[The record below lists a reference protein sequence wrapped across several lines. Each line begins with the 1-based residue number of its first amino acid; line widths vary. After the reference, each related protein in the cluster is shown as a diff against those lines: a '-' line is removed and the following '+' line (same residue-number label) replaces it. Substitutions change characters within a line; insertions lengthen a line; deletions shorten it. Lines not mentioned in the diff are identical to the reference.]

1 MLFLILDVRMINK
14 SQKTKKSTKL
24 ARVWAEYYFVVV
36 ILLDE
41 EGSAHMSHAMD
52 LEAHGHMS
60 HAMDLE
66 AHGHMSHAMDLEA
79 HGHMTLAEGL
89 DPIHGSI
96 RPQGH
101 IRIGGGQLL

>member
-1 MLFLILDVRMINK
+1 MLFLILVVRMINK

-66 AHGHMSHAMDLEA
+66 AHGHM
-79 HGHMTLAEGL
+79 TLAEGL